1 MSPLIPI
8 AKGAAALGGLGL
20 AGYAKGA
27 YDAVKEA
34 LSDDDSKDKDLKK
47 YLKENDGPSKPKKTK
62 MR

>member
-34 LSDDDSKDKDLKK
+34 LSDDDSKDKDLKN
-47 YLKENDGPSKPKKTK
+47 YLII
-62 MR
+62 R